1 MSTKSTSLNTQKKQ
15 RVTESEKFPYDM
27 FPYRLDHKTEKK
39 VCWFQCQEHL
49 DKYIERHKLTT
60 KDYTVS
66 CKRGFQIISFQ
77 KPKPT
82 RKPKA
87 KVAPKPKVV
96 SKPKSKAKPKAKTTP
111 KPKATTKPKPK
122 PKATPAKKVISKNIK
137 LLHAKKILIGFL
149 ESGVSLIQFLLI
161 LSCKSCKN

>member
-96 SKPKSKAKPKAKTTP
+96 SKPKSKAKPK
-111 KPKATTKPKPK
+111 PKATTKPKPKPK

-137 LLHAKKILIGFL
+137 LLHAKVK
-149 ESGVSLIQFLLI
+149 
-161 LSCKSCKN
+161 

>member
-49 DKYIERHKLTT
+49 DKYIERHNLTT

-96 SKPKSKAKPKAKTTP
+96 SKPKSKAKPK
-111 KPKATTKPKPK
+111 PKATTKPKPKPK

-137 LLHAKKILIGFL
+137 LLHAKVK
-149 ESGVSLIQFLLI
+149 
-161 LSCKSCKN
+161 

>member
-49 DKYIERHKLTT
+49 DKYIERHNLTT

-96 SKPKSKAKPKAKTTP
+96 SKPKSKAKPK
-111 KPKATTKPKPK
+111 PKATTKSKPKPKPKPK

-137 LLHAKKILIGFL
+137 LLHAKVK
-149 ESGVSLIQFLLI
+149 
-161 LSCKSCKN
+161 

>member
-96 SKPKSKAKPKAKTTP
+96 SKPKSKAKPKPKP
-111 KPKATTKPKPK
+111 KPKATTKPKPKPK

-137 LLHAKKILIGFL
+137 LLHAKVK
-149 ESGVSLIQFLLI
+149 
-161 LSCKSCKN
+161 

>member
-49 DKYIERHKLTT
+49 DKYIERHKLTS
-60 KDYTVS
+60 KDYAVS

-96 SKPKSKAKPKAKTTP
+96 SKPKSKAKPKAKTAPKPKAETKP

-122 PKATPAKKVISKNIK
+122 PKAAPAKKVISKNIK
-137 LLHAKKILIGFL
+137 LLHAKVK
-149 ESGVSLIQFLLI
+149 
-161 LSCKSCKN
+161 

>member
-1 MSTKSTSLNTQKKQ
+1 MSTKSTSSNTQKKQ

-49 DKYIERHKLTT
+49 DKYIERHNLTT

-96 SKPKSKAKPKAKTTP
+96 SKPKSKAKPK
-111 KPKATTKPKPK
+111 PKATTKPKPK

-137 LLHAKKILIGFL
+137 LLHAKVK
-149 ESGVSLIQFLLI
+149 
-161 LSCKSCKN
+161 

>member
-96 SKPKSKAKPKAKTTP
+96 SKPKSKAKPKAKTTS
-111 KPKATTKPKPK
+111 KPKATTKSKPKPK
-122 PKATPAKKVISKNIK
+122 PKEAPAKKVISKNIK
-137 LLHAKKILIGFL
+137 LLHAKVK
-149 ESGVSLIQFLLI
+149 
-161 LSCKSCKN
+161 

>member
-1 MSTKSTSLNTQKKQ
+1 MS
-15 RVTESEKFPYDM
+15 KFPYVS
-27 FPYRLDHKTEKK
+27 FPIRLDIKEENRI
-39 VCWFQCQEHL
+39 CWFQCQEHL

-137 LLHAKKILIGFL
+137 LLHAKVK
-149 ESGVSLIQFLLI
+149 
-161 LSCKSCKN
+161 